1 MFTLF
6 SSGAALPH
14 SLGSKSLSRKLPLLI
29 SALLIAVLALF
40 SFIAYRQ
47 LTNAL
52 MLSASARMKSASRR
66 LGSAFEDSG
75 RQLRAEI
82 EKIAADSTLIRYTVT
97 SDGRSQAGAASSLKR
112 VAAASPQILGIEVN
126 DRLGRRLLWLDGPT
140 PETAAFLRNRPDN
153 TALPRET
160 TIGPIASDHGILH
173 YTVVAPI
180 VTASRDTTGFVQVYR
195 QISSSQGSLISGLI
209 GKDASVLIGNA
220 DRRLWTNLSS
230 VVPGPPIDSVDG
242 NTIVYR
248 SHDGAQRI
256 GVAVPIKLTPWLVWA
271 DLPSRDV
278 LTPANRFLR
287 DMALAALLLALIGGL
302 AALLISRQ
310 ITTPLRDITLAAQ
323 GIAAGDYS
331 RRVTTSRQDEL
342 GVMAQSFNTMAQQV
356 DDSRHGLETRVQE
369 RTREL
374 NAALAELRD
383 AHESLVRREKLVM
396 LGQLAG
402 GVGHELRNPLGVMTN
417 ALYYLGMVLKEA
429 TPDVKEYLGILRT
442 QVMLSGKIVGDLL
455 DFARV
460 KPPILETVSVEQL
473 VNEQLERVGPLETIR
488 VERDLPADLPP
499 LSVDRTQMGQVILNL
514 VTNAVQSMDGNG
526 GTLTLR
532 ARAGGG
538 KVKLDVID
546 TGIGMSPGAL
556 EKMFE
561 PLFTTKARGIGLGLA
576 VSRSLVN
583 ANGGEISATS
593 ELGKG
598 STVTVELPA
607 AQSGAA

>member
-1 MFTLF
+1 MVP
-6 SSGAALPH
+6 SLPH

-29 SALLIAVLALF
+29 SALLIAALALF

-52 MLSASARMKSASRR
+52 MLSASARMKSASLR
-66 LGSAFEDSG
+66 LGSVFEDSG
-75 RQLRAEI
+75 RRLRAEI
-82 EKIAADSTLIRYTVT
+82 ERIAADSTVIRYTIT
-97 SDGRSQAGAASSLKR
+97 RDGRAHAGAESSLKR
-112 VAAASPQILGIEVN
+112 VVAAASPQILGIEVN
-126 DRLGRRLLWLDGPT
+126 DRLGRRLLWVDGPT

-173 YTVVAPI
+173 FTLVAPI

-195 QISSSQGSLISGLI
+195 QISSSQGSQLIGGLI
-209 GKDASVLIGNA
+209 GGDVSVLLGNA
-220 DRRLWTNLSS
+220 DRKLWTNLSS
-230 VVPGPPIDSVDG
+230 VVPGPPIDSANGKAV
-242 NTIVYR
+242 VYR
-248 SHDGAQRI
+248 LHDGAQRV
-256 GVAVPIKLTPWLVWA
+256 GAAVPIKLTPWLVWA
-271 DLPSRDV
+271 DLSTSEV
-278 LTPANRFLR
+278 LAPANRFLR
-287 DMALAALLLALIGGL
+287 EMTLVALLLALIGGL

-356 DDSRHGLETRVQE
+356 DDSRHGLEARVQE

>member
-1 MFTLF
+1 M
-6 SSGAALPH
+6 
-14 SLGSKSLSRKLPLLI
+14 
-29 SALLIAVLALF
+29 LALF

-52 MLSASARMKSASRR
+52 MVSAAARMKSASLR
-66 LGSAFEDSG
+66 LGSVFEDSG
-75 RQLRAEI
+75 RRLRAEI
-82 EKIAADSTLIRYTVT
+82 ERIAADSTLIRYTVT
-97 SDGRSQAGAASSLKR
+97 RDGRSQAGAESSIKR
-112 VAAASPQILGIEVN
+112 IAASPQILGIEVN
-126 DRLGRRLLWLDGPT
+126 DRLGRRLLWVDGPT
-140 PETAAFLRNRPDN
+140 PESAAFLRNRRDN
-153 TALPRET
+153 TALPHET

-173 YTVVAPI
+173 YALVTPI
-180 VTASRDTTGFVQVYR
+180 VTASRDTTGFVQEYR
-195 QISSSQGSLISGLI
+195 QISSSQGSQLIGGLI
-209 GKDASVLIGNA
+209 GKDASVLLGNA
-220 DRRLWTNLSS
+220 DRKLWTNLSS
-230 VVPGPPIDSVDG
+230 VVPGPPIDSADG
-242 NTIVYR
+242 NAVVYR
-248 SHDGAQRI
+248 SHSGAERV
-256 GVAVPIKLTPWLVWA
+256 GAAVPIRLTPWLVWV
-271 DLPSRDV
+271 DLPSSDV
-278 LTPANRFLR
+278 LAPANRFLR
-287 DMALAALLLALIGGL
+287 NMMLAALLLALIGGL

-331 RRVTTSRQDEL
+331 RRVNTSRQDEL
-342 GVMAQSFNTMAQQV
+342 GVMAQSFNMMAQQV
-356 DDSRHGLETRVQE
+356 DDSRHGLEARVQE
-369 RTREL
+369 RTRDL
-374 NAALAELRD
+374 NAALAELHD
-383 AHESLVRREKLVM
+383 AQESLVRREKLVM

-442 QVMLSGKIVGDLL
+442 QVVLSGKIVGDLL

-473 VNEQLERVGPLETIR
+473 VNEQLERVEPLETIR

-532 ARAGGG
+532 ARAEGG
-538 KVKLDVID
+538 KVKLDFID
-546 TGIGMSPGAL
+546 TGIGMSPSEL